1 MLDIDQHGQH
11 SIPAESAPAVQED
24 LHPTI
29 NQLEHGR
36 CKWPVSIDPD
46 GLHRFCAEPIEW
58 HGDRANYES
67 YCRKHRAIAFTKRGT
82 YAPRPRS
89 LPLR

>member
-11 SIPAESAPAVQED
+11 SIPAESAPAVQAD

-67 YCRKHRAIAFTKRGT
+67 YCREHRAIAFTKGGT